1 MSRVDAVVAGH
12 VCLDII
18 PQLAPGDLSELIAPG
33 KVAEIGPV
41 TLETGGVVSNT
52 GRALHR
58 LGISTRLMGKVGDD
72 PFGRIILDL
81 FRADDPALV
90 EDMIIAPGEAS
101 SYTIVL
107 SPPGTDRFFM
117 HCGGANHSFSAD
129 DVPYD
134 RLKDARLFHFGYPP
148 YMRRMYEQGGEQ
160 LVRMYRDAKQ
170 AGVVTSLDLALP
182 DPQGPSGQV
191 DWADV
196 LARTLPY
203 VDLFLPS
210 LDELAFM
217 LRPGRSPDTL
227 DDAALAALA
236 DDVLALGAGVVV
248 IKLGER
254 GLYVRTGEHL
264 PVAPDP
270 GWSARELWAP
280 IFQAEPLVGTTGAGD
295 TTIAGF
301 LAGFLRGQPLEAAL
315 TSAVAVGACNV
326 EAADALSGVRSW
338 DATQARIAAG
348 WARGP
353 LTISAPGWR
362 WDERQGV
369 WHGPRDR
376 GREQRGMQQTGSEE
390 RWR

>member
-18 PQLAPGDLSELIAPG
+18 PQLAPGDLSELVTPG

-72 PFGRIILDL
+72 AFGRIILDL
-81 FRADDPALV
+81 FRADDPALA

-134 RLKDARLFHFGYPP
+134 RLKNARLFHFGYPP

-160 LVRMYRDAKQ
+160 LVRMYRDAKR

-217 LRPGRSPDTL
+217 LRSGQSPDTL
-227 DDAALAALA
+227 DDAALAGLA
-236 DDVLALGAGVVV
+236 DDVLALGVGVVV

-254 GLYVRTGEHL
+254 GLYVRTNERL

-270 GWSARELWAP
+270 GWIGRELWAP
-280 IFQAEPLVGTTGAGD
+280 IFQAEPMVGTTGAGD

-301 LAGFLRGQPLEAAL
+301 LAGFLRGQPLAAAL

-326 EAADALSGVRSW
+326 EAADALGGVRTW

-353 LTISAPGWR
+353 LTINAPGWQ
-362 WDERQGV
+362 WDEQQGV
-369 WHGPRDR
+369 WRGPRDR
-376 GREQRGMQQTGSEE
+376 AG
-390 RWR
+390 